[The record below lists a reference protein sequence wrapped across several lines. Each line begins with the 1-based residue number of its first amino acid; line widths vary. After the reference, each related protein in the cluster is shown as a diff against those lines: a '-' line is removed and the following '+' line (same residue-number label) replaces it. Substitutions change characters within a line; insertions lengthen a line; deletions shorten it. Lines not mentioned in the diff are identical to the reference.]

1 MRGPRDATPLV
12 LTLIDAR
19 SPRREPKGAPAMPLE
34 VQAANGCAF
43 TRARCMIAIGI
54 HSSFIEVPMTKGKS
68 GAFRGFQ
75 GKPGPAGVPQERK
88 RPAPPPR
95 ATARRKASSKG
106 R

>member
-1 MRGPRDATPLV
+1 
-12 LTLIDAR
+12 
-19 SPRREPKGAPAMPLE
+19 MPLE

-54 HSSFIEVPMTKGKS
+54 HSSFIEVLMTKGKS

-95 ATARRKASSKG
+95 ATVRRKASSKG